1 LIASVFV
8 KSANAQTYLDGIGY
22 REQELQ
28 VAKGSFFQSEEP
40 TGINYAS
47 FAGGTHIFIKGV
59 GLAENPQSNL
69 VMLTSVT
76 TEFGDA
82 TVLAPLLTE
91 DDAFNSHTILGSIAY
106 RLPAIDK
113 LFGLPMNYFDQFQ
126 TLSFDLSILANTDLG
141 EQNLECR
148 TSSNCRVVYRKTH
161 TPVVYY
167 LAPPIVY
174 YDSETEVWF
183 DPKYTT

>member
-1 LIASVFV
+1 M
-8 KSANAQTYLDGIGY
+8 
-22 REQELQ
+22 
-28 VAKGSFFQSEEP
+28 
-40 TGINYAS
+40 
-47 FAGGTHIFIKGV
+47 
-59 GLAENPQSNL
+59 GLAENPQANL

-76 TEFGDA
+76 AEFSDA

-141 EQNLECR
+141 E
-148 TSSNCRVVYRKTH
+148 
-161 TPVVYY
+161 
-167 LAPPIVY
+167 
-174 YDSETEVWF
+174 
-183 DPKYTT
+183 